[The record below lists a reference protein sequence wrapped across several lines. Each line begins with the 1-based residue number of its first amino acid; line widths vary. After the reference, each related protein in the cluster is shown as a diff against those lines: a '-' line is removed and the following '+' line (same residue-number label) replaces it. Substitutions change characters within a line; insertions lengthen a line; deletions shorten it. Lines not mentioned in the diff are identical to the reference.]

1 MPKPPVFHMIP
12 GAARPV
18 APYCHAVE
26 IDDWILLTGQV
37 PNDPPNDAAPLPP
50 DIEGQTR
57 RTMENLRLVLAGLG
71 LGLQHIVA
79 ARVFLTRF
87 EADYERMNAVYRS
100 YFAPD
105 RLPARTCVGVTA
117 LARGAR
123 IEIDAIARRS

>member
-1 MPKPPVFHMIP
+1 MPTPPVFHMIP

-18 APYCHAVE
+18 APYSHAVE
-26 IDDWILLTGQV
+26 IDGWIFLTGQV
-37 PNDPPNDAAPLPP
+37 PNDPPNDAAPMPP
-50 DIEGQTR
+50 DIEGQTH
-57 RTMENLRLVLAGLG
+57 RTMENLRLVLEGLG

-87 EADYERMNAVYRS
+87 EEEYERMNAVYRS

-105 RLPARTCVGVTA
+105 RLPARTCIGVTA

-123 IEIDAIARRS
+123 IEIDGIARRS